1 MREPVRIAL
10 IPNLTRNG
18 VLKVTESVIEFL
30 HNDSAVLLMSAELQS
45 AFKQTFLHFFSDT
58 EQLVQNCDMII
69 TIGGDG
75 TIIHASK
82 PAACF
87 KKPIL
92 GINMGHFGFVAGLE
106 PNELELL
113 HRLVIGDYAI
123 EKRMMLYITLKQN
136 GIEKDYYALNDA
148 VISRG
153 TLARLI
159 DIDVSMNNGP
169 ICRYHADGLIIAT
182 PTGSSAYSLSAGGPV
197 IEPTMSCLLMT
208 PICSHALFARPVLFN
223 AQSQIMVTAGC
234 DDNSEPYL
242 TIDGEETLVLK
253 PDDIVTVT
261 SAERVTELIILKEK
275 TFYKVLNDKFAERGF

>member
-18 VLKVTESVIEFL
+18 VLGVTQSVIEFL
-30 HNDSAVLLMSAELQS
+30 HNDGAVLLMSAELKS
-45 AFKQTFLHFFSDT
+45 IFKQACLNFFPST
-58 EQLVQNCDMII
+58 EQLIQNCDIII

-82 PAACF
+82 PAARF
-87 KKPIL
+87 QKPIL
-92 GINMGHFGFVAGLE
+92 GINMGHLGFVAGLE
-106 PNELELL
+106 PNEIELL
-113 HRLVIGDYAI
+113 HRLVIGDYTI

-136 GIEKDYYALNDA
+136 NIQKSYYALNDA

-197 IEPTMSCLLMT
+197 IEPTMACLLMT
-208 PICSHALFARPVLFN
+208 PICSHALFARPVLFSSE
-223 AQSQIMVTAGC
+223 SQIMVTAGC

-242 TIDGEETLVLK
+242 TIDGEETLMLK
-253 PDDIVTVT
+253 PDDVVTIT
-261 SAERVTELIILKEK
+261 SAERVTELIVLKEK
-275 TFYKVLNDKFAERGF
+275 TFYKVLNDKFAERGY